1 MNNGKESNEYDRDV
15 NKNFMDNNTITIRY
29 GMSNTVSR
37 TFDENLTVGS
47 LLRDTSIL
55 GALSA
60 PEGCVAVSNGQTLS
74 NESYV
79 ADYSSITL
87 ERQASSKA

>member
-1 MNNGKESNEYDRDV
+1 
-15 NKNFMDNNTITIRY
+15 MDNNTITIRY
-29 GMSNTVSR
+29 GMSNSVSR
-37 TFDENLTVGS
+37 SFNEDYTIGS

-79 ADYSSITL
+79 ADFSTITL